1 MVAVTSMP
9 MGQPMGQPQMNA
21 TSPMPNPMGGSAPNP
36 MMPTN
41 PMPNPMPN
49 PMMGAPMGGPPPQ
62 MGGQPPSIP
71 APNPNSSQV
80 TTPYGGSR
88 QGRANFKNALGTRK
102 NKFLQS
108 QQMQMRPQ
116 MQMQPQMQPIAPI
129 GRALG
134 NNANV
139 GSAPVQLMNGGVV
152 PLFGGLGRY

>member
-9 MGQPMGQPQMNA
+9 MGQPMGQPQ
-21 TSPMPNPMGGSAPNP
+21 MPNPMGGSAPNP

-41 PMPNPMPN
+41 PMPNPM
-49 PMMGAPMGGPPPQ
+49 MGAPMGGQPPQ

-88 QGRANFKNALGTRK
+88 QGRANFKNALGRRK
-102 NKFLQS
+102 NIFLQS

-116 MQMQPQMQPIAPI
+116 MQMQPQPQIAPI

-139 GSAPVQLMNGGVV
+139 GSAPVQLMGGGVV

>member
-36 MMPTN
+36 MMPT
-41 PMPNPMPN
+41 NPMPN

-88 QGRANFKNALGTRK
+88 QGRANFKNALGRRK
-102 NKFLQS
+102 NIFLQS
-108 QQMQMRPQ
+108 QQMQMQ
-116 MQMQPQMQPIAPI
+116 MQPPPQMQPQPQIAPI
-129 GRALG
+129 GRTVG